1 MSNSGNK
8 YKVGMLVF
16 FSFLALLSSLLSLGI
31 TKYFRKTFEF
41 MTVVNSSVQGLD
53 KGAKVKF
60 KGVTVG
66 SVRSIKIDSHSES
79 NNIFIFMEFD
89 PKAFIESSA
98 PYSIED
104 EDDDHPD
111 PEMIFRKSLAQFVD
125 KGLRCQLQYLGITGN
140 QYIEISYFDPAKHP
154 VKEITLFPG
163 HPPYLPSIESA
174 SVTNILE
181 EVQEAVT
188 KIAKIDFEKISAQ
201 IDDFLSSANKLVKDK
216 NTIQTMQD
224 LREISANLKLLT
236 SRLNRA
242 LDEKRISEIS
252 EKLDGTISNI
262 NQMVISTRA
271 LVEYLEKNPESVIRG
286 KSDKPIVAPK

>member
-16 FSFLALLSSLLSLGI
+16 FSFIALLASLLSLGV

-41 MTVVNSSVQGLD
+41 MTVVNSSVQGLE

-60 KGVTVG
+60 KGVAIG
-66 SVRSIKIDSHSES
+66 SVRSIKIDSNSER

-89 PKAFIESSA
+89 PKAYIESSA
-98 PYSIED
+98 PYSL
-104 EDDDHPD
+104 EDDEHPD
-111 PEMIFRKSLAQFVD
+111 PEMIFRKILAQFVE

-140 QYIEISYFDPAKHP
+140 QYIEISYFDPVTHP
-154 VKEITLFPG
+154 AKEIKLFPG

-174 SVTNILE
+174 SVTNIIKE
-181 EVQEAVT
+181 AQEAVT

-201 IDDFLSSANKLVKDK
+201 IDEFLTSANKLVKDK
-216 NTIQTMQD
+216 DTIETMKD

-242 LDEKRISEIS
+242 LDEKRMSEIS

-262 NQMVISTRA
+262 NQMAISTRA
-271 LVEYLEKNPESVIRG
+271 LVEYLEKNPESIIRG
-286 KSDKPIVAPK
+286 KSDKPVVAPK